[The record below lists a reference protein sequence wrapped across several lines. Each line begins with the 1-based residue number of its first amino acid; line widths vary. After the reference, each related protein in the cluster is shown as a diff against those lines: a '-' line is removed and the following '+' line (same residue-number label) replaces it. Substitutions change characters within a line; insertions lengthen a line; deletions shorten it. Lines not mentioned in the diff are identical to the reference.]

1 MSYMRN
7 TNTFPSARC
16 VPVSTAEKH
25 ETQVLDRD
33 LALSSS
39 QEWADDLLSD
49 VPVYLIIGH
58 LSRMRG
64 AQWEGAGQ
72 LNTKR
77 CK

>member
-1 MSYMRN
+1 MRN

-16 VPVSTAEKH
+16 VPVYTP
-25 ETQVLDRD
+25 ETLETHVTGKD
-33 LALSSS
+33 LGVYSS
-39 QEWADDLLSD
+39 QEWADNLLCD
-49 VPVYLIIGH
+49 IPAYLIIGH